1 MTWCARW
8 LATVSL
14 RTLLVAVGLAIA
26 FISIAALAAN
36 DVSAVS
42 RKLGRRIRGYIQPDS
57 VRVALAQA
65 GLESVPVP
73 AWMSARIGLAAG
85 AAAIAWVWFRLPVLG
100 VIAFLVV
107 YYLMGT
113 GLEFRRRSFE
123 SRRQEALLE
132 AVRHG
137 IAVMSRAGNATSM
150 LEALADG
157 GPFEVRPLF
166 REVVV
171 AAGSGPAGEPFVR
184 ELERIRERFADPLF
198 DDVVLAL
205 TLHWRQ
211 GGKLVPALEAVVNDW
226 SETLRLQ
233 REAKA
238 LRSGVEA
245 SVVLLALLPFVFLI
259 TVQLLAP
266 TLLAPFRSPVGE
278 VVFGLAIGWM
288 ALGYGI
294 LQAMSRPPHES
305 RLKLREAT
313 Q

>member
-1 MTWCARW
+1 
-8 LATVSL
+8 
-14 RTLLVAVGLAIA
+14 
-26 FISIAALAAN
+26 
-36 DVSAVS
+36 
-42 RKLGRRIRGYIQPDS
+42 

-65 GLESVPVP
+65 GLTSIPVP
-73 AWMSARIGLAAG
+73 AWILSRIGLAVA
-85 AAAIAWVWFRLPVLG
+85 AAAIAWAWFGLPVLG
-100 VIAFLVV
+100 LIAFLVV
-107 YYLMGT
+107 YHLVGT
-113 GLEFRRRSFE
+113 ALEFRRRGFE
-123 SRRQEALLE
+123 ARHQEALLE

-166 REVVV
+166 KEIVLVG
-171 AAGSGPAGEPFVR
+171 GSGPAGETFVR
-184 ELERIRERFADPLF
+184 ALEKIRDRVADPLF

-245 SVVLLALLPFVFLI
+245 SVVLLALLPFVFLV
-259 TVQLLAP
+259 TLQLLAP
-266 TLLAPFRSPVGE
+266 TLLAPFRSPGGE
-278 VVFGLAIGWM
+278 VVFALAIGWM

-294 LQAMSRPPHES
+294 LQRMSQPPRES
-305 RLKLREAT
+305 RLRLREALP
-313 Q
+313 

>member
-1 MTWCARW
+1 
-8 LATVSL
+8 VSL
-14 RTLLVAVGLAIA
+14 RTLLVAVGLAVA
-26 FISIAALAAN
+26 FGSIAALAAG
-36 DVSAVS
+36 DVSGVA
-42 RKLGRRIRGYIQPDS
+42 RRLGRGIGGLIQLDS

-73 AWMSARIGLAAG
+73 AWMSARLGLAAV
-85 AAAIAWVWFRLPVLG
+85 AAAIAWAWFRLPVLG

-113 GLEFRRRSFE
+113 GLEFRRRRFE
-123 SRRQEALLE
+123 SQRQDALLE

-157 GPFEVRPLF
+157 GPSEVRPLF
-166 REVVV
+166 REIV
-171 AAGSGPAGEPFVR
+171 AAGGSGPAGEPFVR

-211 GGKLVPALEAVVNDW
+211 GGKLVPALEAVVSDW

-266 TLLAPFRSPVGE
+266 TLLAPFQSPVGE
-278 VVFGLAIGWM
+278 VVFGVAIGWM

-294 LQAMSRPPHES
+294 LQAMSRPPRES
-305 RLKLREAT
+305 RLRLREAM

>member
-1 MTWCARW
+1 M
-8 LATVSL
+8 SL
-14 RTLLVAVGLAIA
+14 RTLLVETGLAIA
-26 FISIAALAAN
+26 FVSVAALAAG
-36 DVSAVS
+36 DVTAVF
-42 RKLGRRIRGYIQPDS
+42 RRLGRGIGDVIRPDS

-73 AWMSARIGLAAG
+73 AWMSARIGLAVG
-85 AAAIAWVWFRLPVLG
+85 AAAIAWAWFRLPVLG
-100 VIAFLVV
+100 VIAFLVI

-113 GLEFRRRSFE
+113 GLEFRRRRFE

-157 GPFEVRPLF
+157 GPFEVRSLF
-166 REVVV
+166 REIVA

-211 GGKLVPALEAVVNDW
+211 GGKLVPALEAVVSDW

-266 TLLAPFRSPVGE
+266 TLLAPFRSAVGE

-294 LQAMSRPPHES
+294 LQAMSRPPRES
-305 RLKLREAT
+305 RLKLREAAP
-313 Q
+313 

>member
-1 MTWCARW
+1 M
-8 LATVSL
+8 SL
-14 RTLLVAVGLAIA
+14 RTLLVEAGLAIA
-26 FISIAALAAN
+26 FVSVAALAAG
-36 DVSAVS
+36 DVTAVF
-42 RKLGRRIRGYIQPDS
+42 RRLGRGIGDVIRPDS

-73 AWMSARIGLAAG
+73 AWMSARIGLAVG
-85 AAAIAWVWFRLPVLG
+85 AAAIAWAWFRLPVLG
-100 VIAFLVV
+100 VIAFLVI

-113 GLEFRRRSFE
+113 GLEFRRRRFE

-157 GPFEVRPLF
+157 GPFEVRSLF
-166 REVVV
+166 REIVA

-211 GGKLVPALEAVVNDW
+211 GGKLVPALEAVVSDW

-266 TLLAPFRSPVGE
+266 TLLAPFRSAVGE

-294 LQAMSRPPHES
+294 LQAMSRPPRES
-305 RLKLREAT
+305 RLKLREAA

>member
-1 MTWCARW
+1 MAN
-8 LATVSL
+8 L
-14 RTLLVAVGLAIA
+14 RTLLVVTGLTIAFVCLAAIA
-26 FISIAALAAN
+26 ADDLT
-36 DVSAVS
+36 AVS
-42 RKLGRRIRGYIQPDS
+42 RRVRRRVGQLIRPES

-65 GLESVPVP
+65 GLTSIPVP
-73 AWMSARIGLAAG
+73 AWMLARIGLAV
-85 AAAIAWVWFRLPVLG
+85 AAAVIAWAWFRLPVLG
-100 VIAFLVV
+100 LIAFLVV
-107 YYLMGT
+107 HHLIGT
-113 GLEFRRRSFE
+113 ALEFRRRGFE
-123 SRRQEALLE
+123 ARHQEALLE
-132 AVRHG
+132 AVGHG

-166 REVVV
+166 KEIVL
-171 AAGSGPAGEPFVR
+171 AGGSGPAGETFVR
-184 ELERIRERFADPLF
+184 ALERIRERVADPLF

-245 SVVLLALLPFVFLI
+245 SVVLLALLPLVFLV
-259 TVQLLAP
+259 TLQLLAP

-294 LQAMSRPPHES
+294 LQRMSQPPVES
-305 RLKLREAT
+305 RLRLREASP
-313 Q
+313 

>member
-1 MTWCARW
+1 MAN
-8 LATVSL
+8 L
-14 RTLLVAVGLAIA
+14 RTLLIVAGLTIA
-26 FISIAALAAN
+26 FACLAAMAA
-36 DVSAVS
+36 DD
-42 RKLGRRIRGYIQPDS
+42 LGAAFRRVRRRVGRLVRPES

-65 GLESVPVP
+65 GLTSIPVP
-73 AWMSARIGLAAG
+73 AWILSRTGLAVA
-85 AAAIAWVWFRLPVLG
+85 AAAIAWAWFGLPVLG
-100 VIAFLVV
+100 LIAFLVV
-107 YYLMGT
+107 YHLIGT
-113 GLEFRRRSFE
+113 ALEFRRRGFE
-123 SRRQEALLE
+123 ARHQEALLE

-166 REVVV
+166 KEIVLVG
-171 AAGSGPAGEPFVR
+171 GSGPAGETFVR
-184 ELERIRERFADPLF
+184 ELERIRDRVADPLF

-245 SVVLLALLPFVFLI
+245 SVVLLALLPFVFLV
-259 TVQLLAP
+259 TLQ
-266 TLLAPFRSPVGE
+266 LLAPFRSPVGE
-278 VVFGLAIGWM
+278 VVFGLAIVWM

-294 LQAMSRPPHES
+294 LQRMSQPPRES
-305 RLKLREAT
+305 RLRLREALP
-313 Q
+313 